1 MGVAVLLSNLTIGK
15 RAALGFAVVTLI
27 FLLTGIF
34 SLSRMAE
41 LNRVARHVNDTWM
54 SGMSILQTFS
64 AQVAVMRIESVRIR
78 STSDPQALVRS
89 EDLIISARQR
99 LTEELAR
106 YKNRGISALEK
117 QMVEMLEVELAN
129 YVGNLDRLLRLLQV
143 GTPDASQQAEI
154 NAALAQSGSL
164 IGEQIDALVSQNQ
177 AGGAKAITQAQAL
190 YERVVVVVA
199 SALCASIAA
208 TVLLALLLTR
218 SIVRPLH
225 TALQAA
231 RAIADGHLDRPIVPS
246 GKDEPAQ
253 LLHAMAEMQHS
264 LRTTICLISDSAGQ
278 LATASEQMSTAM
290 DESTR
295 GLQQQSEEIE
305 QAATAITQMSSA
317 VDEVAGN
324 AVSTSELSRESD
336 EEMRNG
342 HSQVANIVDQIQV
355 LAEGITRSSGQ
366 ASGLSDQVRDI
377 SMVMEVIRGI
387 AEQTNLLALNAA
399 IEAARAGE
407 AGRGFAVV
415 ADEVRS
421 LAQRTQSST
430 LEIESIITAIQQG
443 TVVTVEALQMSVG
456 QVAQTLE
463 RAQAVSGSLQRTTEA
478 VSMINERNLVI
489 ASASEQQALVARELD
504 RNLVSIRTLSNH
516 CATSATQT
524 SVASLQL
531 SQLAVQLKDMISRFS
546 V

>member
-342 HSQVANIVDQIQV
+342 HSQVATQIQV

-531 SQLAVQLKDMISRFS
+531 SQLAVQLKGMISRFS